1 MVVDDLN
8 QAWSHV
14 TLMPDE
20 TDAPLVV
27 DPDTLLPLSV
37 ARQPLKSEERMIA
50 GSAPASLSS
59 PATPS

>member
-8 QAWSHV
+8 QAWPHV

-27 DPDTLLPLSV
+27 DPDTVLPLPV
-37 ARQPLKSEERMIA
+37 ARQPLKSEERRIA
-50 GSAPASLSS
+50 GSAPPALFMSATLS
-59 PATPS
+59 

>member
-8 QAWSHV
+8 QTWPHV

-27 DPDTLLPLSV
+27 DPDTVLPLPV
-37 ARQPLKSEERMIA
+37 ARQPLEAEERRIA
-50 GSAPASLSS
+50 ESAPPSLST
-59 PATPS
+59 PATSP